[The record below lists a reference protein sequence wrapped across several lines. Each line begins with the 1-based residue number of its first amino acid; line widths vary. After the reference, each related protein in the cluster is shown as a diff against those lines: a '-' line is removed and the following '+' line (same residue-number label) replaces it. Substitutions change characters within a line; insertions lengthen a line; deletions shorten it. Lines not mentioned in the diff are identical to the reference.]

1 MSAEPVQTST
11 LLAANQRA
19 SLLSL
24 LTSTSTLI
32 CCALPALM
40 VTIGAGAALSSVISA
55 VPQLVGLSEYKL
67 PIFAFAALMM
77 VISGVLQWRAR
88 NAPCPTDPAL
98 ASLCTKTRKR
108 ALVVYLLSWCILA
121 VGVWFAFIA
130 PYLME

>member
-1 MSAEPVQTST
+1 MSAEPVQTRT

-55 VPQLVGLSEYKL
+55 VPQLVWLSEYKL

-108 ALVVYLLSWCILA
+108 ALVAYLLSWCILA